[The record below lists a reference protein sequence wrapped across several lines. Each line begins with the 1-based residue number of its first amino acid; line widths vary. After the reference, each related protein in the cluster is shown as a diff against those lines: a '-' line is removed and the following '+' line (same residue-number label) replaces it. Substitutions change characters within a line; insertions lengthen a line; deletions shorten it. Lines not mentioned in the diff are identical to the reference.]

1 MKAAQRDIA
10 QSKQL
15 QAELDGLQ
23 KKHMEAAKRLLAMQQ
38 EISKTQL
45 YKDTI
50 KKQEKVISKL
60 EKLMETT
67 LKDTQKARNS
77 LLELEQLKTEN
88 INLQKQ
94 LKQIAYGPVNN
105 EIRLEI
111 LMFANRKEKTVTL
124 KNIEEKSADLKI
136 S

>member
-1 MKAAQRDIA
+1 
-10 QSKQL
+10 
-15 QAELDGLQ
+15 
-23 KKHMEAAKRLLAMQQ
+23 MEAAKRLLAMQQ

-94 LKQIAYGPVNN
+94 LKQIAYGPVN
-105 EIRLEI
+105 I
-111 LMFANRKEKTVTL
+111 
-124 KNIEEKSADLKI
+124 
-136 S
+136 

>member
-1 MKAAQRDIA
+1 
-10 QSKQL
+10 
-15 QAELDGLQ
+15 
-23 KKHMEAAKRLLAMQQ
+23 MQQ

>member
-1 MKAAQRDIA
+1 MALEEI
-10 QSKQL
+10 
-15 QAELDGLQ
+15 Q
-23 KKHMEAAKRLLAMQQ
+23 KKHTEAAKKLLAMQQ
-38 EISKTQL
+38 EVSKTQL
-45 YKDTI
+45 YRDTI

-94 LKQIAYGPVNN
+94 LKTMAYGPVIILN
-105 EIRLEI
+105 IRQH
-111 LMFANRKEKTVTL
+111 
-124 KNIEEKSADLKI
+124 
-136 S
+136 

>member
-94 LKQIAYGPVNN
+94 LKQIAYGPVN
-105 EIRLEI
+105 I
-111 LMFANRKEKTVTL
+111 
-124 KNIEEKSADLKI
+124 
-136 S
+136 